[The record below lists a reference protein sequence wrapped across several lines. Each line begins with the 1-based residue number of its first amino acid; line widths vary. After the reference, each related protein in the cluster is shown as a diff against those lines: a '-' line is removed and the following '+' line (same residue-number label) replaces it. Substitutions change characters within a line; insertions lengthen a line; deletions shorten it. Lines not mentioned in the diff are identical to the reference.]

1 MALQNLPGA
10 GVETVSGVAVLQL
23 PSQASALLYHPVRL
37 RILEALLAPD
47 SAAGLSR
54 RMGIPRQTLN
64 YHVLEL
70 LRVKLLAR
78 VGRRRNRNFN
88 EQPYITAARGFVL
101 SPDLLG
107 SVAADPS
114 HALDAFS
121 AGHLLGLASLL
132 QRELGRASEAAAK
145 TGKRLSTLSIETKL
159 RFRSAEERFAVE
171 LQRAV
176 FGVVARHAGA
186 YSDDEGKAGDGRPF
200 RLVLGCYPVL
210 SEKPVN
216 D

>member
-1 MALQNLPGA
+1 M
-10 GVETVSGVAVLQL
+10 
-23 PSQASALLYHPVRL
+23 
-37 RILEALLAPD
+37 
-47 SAAGLSR
+47 
-54 RMGIPRQTLN
+54 
-64 YHVLEL
+64 
-70 LRVKLLAR
+70 
-78 VGRRRNRNFN
+78 
-88 EQPYITAARGFVL
+88 L
-101 SPDLLG
+101 SPELLG

-114 HALDAFS
+114 HALNAFS
-121 AGHLLGLASLL
+121 AGHLLGLASPL

-159 RFRSAEERFAVE
+159 RFRSAEERERFAVE